1 MIFIFVELLISTV
14 ELESKKS
21 RDKIPLRCIECGSTH
36 YRTKNLI
43 QRVLNGNL
51 KNTSKGSFCSKS
63 CNYLH
68 KRKIVKIQCTYCN
81 KDVDKHPCETK
92 NSKNQFCS
100 RSCAASFNNINKTF
114 GIRRSKLE
122 IFLEENLRS
131 IYPTLEFHFNRKDTI
146 NSELDIYVPSLK
158 LAFELNGIFHY
169 EPIFGEEKLNSIK
182 NNDERKF
189 QACLEKQIE
198 LCIIDV
204 SKQKYFKNKQSNEYL
219 SIITSIINAK
229 VADK

>member
-1 MIFIFVELLISTV
+1 MELLINTC

-21 RDKIPLRCIECGSTH
+21 RDKIPLRCVECGSTH
-36 YRTKNLI
+36 YRTKNMI

-51 KNTSKGSFCSKS
+51 KNTSKGSFCSKT
-63 CNYLH
+63 CNYVH
-68 KRKIVKIQCTYCN
+68 NRKTIKVKCTYCN
-81 KDVDKHPCETK
+81 KEVEKTPSETK

-100 RSCAASFNNINKTF
+100 RSCAAVFNNTNKSF

-122 IFLEENLRS
+122 VFLEESLTS
-131 IYPTLEFHFNRKDTI
+131 IYPKLEFHFNRKDEI
-146 NSELDIYVPSLK
+146 NSELDIYIPSLK

-189 QACLEKQIE
+189 QACLENKIE

-204 SKQKYFKNKQSNEYL
+204 SKLKYFKKKCAVDYL
-219 SIITSIINAK
+219 DIVTTIINAK